1 VKKAKLL
8 QSSRSDRSRLWAL
21 ARPYR
26 WRIVQLSGA
35 SFVSGAVEAA
45 FLVVVTRTAV
55 AITNGRV
62 RVGLTRAVFT
72 SVSTALVIAAILIA
86 VRLVV
91 TVVTSVI
98 STNLTED
105 VATDLRGD
113 LASAFLESNWATQQ
127 NEPVGRLMQL
137 MTSFVQ
143 QAVSALSSLTGTIN
157 IFLNLVA
164 MLMIAVFVDP
174 IASLVILVALF
185 TLASL
190 LAPVRTRIKQRSK
203 IAAQTQKS
211 YAEAVSELGLMGLEM
226 QTFGRNQEFKRL
238 IQEISVQVGRTG
250 KRVSLLRG
258 IMPHLFLTL
267 AFSAIVLGLIV
278 ATSVG
283 VGELSSVG
291 AIMLVMLR
299 SLSYGQQ
306 LQSASGSLA
315 AAMPFL
321 EDLEETRDRYRSAA
335 ATQGRVSIDDPG
347 AIEVSGV
354 SFSYSESRPA
364 LSDVTLT
371 IDAGEIVGI
380 IGPSGSGKS
389 TFVQLLLGLREPTE
403 GGIHVGGVALTDV
416 HRESWT
422 ALTSFVPQDPHLF
435 TGTIADNIRFFRDGM
450 DSDALREAARQ
461 ANVLA
466 DIEALPDGFDTHIG
480 QRGVQLSGGQ
490 RQRLSIA
497 RALVGQPKLL
507 VLDEPTSALDVHSEA
522 MIRETIGNLRGRVT
536 VVVIAHRLST
546 LDVCDRLMVIEGGR
560 LMAFDAP
567 DRLRANSEF
576 YREALLLSGID

>member
-1 VKKAKLL
+1 
-8 QSSRSDRSRLWAL
+8 
-21 ARPYR
+21 
-26 WRIVQLSGA
+26 
-35 SFVSGAVEAA
+35 
-45 FLVVVTRTAV
+45 
-55 AITNGRV
+55 
-62 RVGLTRAVFT
+62 
-72 SVSTALVIAAILIA
+72 
-86 VRLVV
+86 
-91 TVVTSVI
+91 
-98 STNLTED
+98 TNLTED
-105 VATDLRGD
+105 VAIDLRDD
-113 LASAFLESNWATQQ
+113 LASAFLQSNWATQQ
-127 NEPVGRLMQL
+127 NEPSGRLMQL

-143 QAVSALSSLTGTIN
+143 QAVSTISALTGTIN
-157 IFLNLVA
+157 TFLNLLA
-164 MLMIAVFVDP
+164 MVMIAVFVDP

-190 LAPVRTRIKQRSK
+190 LAPVRSKIKQRSK
-203 IAAQTQKS
+203 TAAQAQKE

-226 QTFGRNQEFKRL
+226 QTFGRNTEFNRL
-238 IQEISVQVGRTG
+238 IQNLSVKVGRTG
-250 KRVSLLRG
+250 KKVSLLRSV
-258 IMPHLFLTL
+258 MPHLFLTL
-267 AFSAIVLGLIV
+267 AFSAIVLSLIV

-306 LQSASGSLA
+306 LQTASGSLA

-321 EDLEETRDRYRSAA
+321 EDLEETRDRYRSTA
-335 ATQGRVSIDDPG
+335 ATQGHVSIDDPG
-347 AIEVSGV
+347 KIEVSRLG
-354 SFSYSESRPA
+354 FSYSESRPA

-371 IDAGEIVGI
+371 IDAGEIIGI

-389 TFVQLLLGLREPTE
+389 TFVQLLLGLREPSE
-403 GGIHVGGVALTDV
+403 GDIRVGGIPLRDV
-416 HRESWT
+416 NRELWT
-422 ALTSFVPQDPHLF
+422 AMTSFVPQDPHLF
-435 TGTIADNIRFFRDGM
+435 TGTIADNIRFFRDGF
-450 DSDALREAARQ
+450 DIDALREAARQ

-466 DIEALPDGFDTHIG
+466 DIEALSDGFDTHIG

-522 MIRETIGNLRGRVT
+522 MVRETIGNLRGRVT

-576 YREALLLSGID
+576 YREALLLSGIE

>member
-1 VKKAKLL
+1 MKKAKLL
-8 QSSRSDRSRLWAL
+8 QSSRSDRSRLRAL

-26 WRIVQLSGA
+26 WRIIQLSLA
-35 SFVSGAVEAA
+35 SFASGAIEAA

-55 AITNGRV
+55 AITNGRS
-62 RVGLTRAVFT
+62 RVGLTTNIFT
-72 SVSTALVIAAILIA
+72 SVKTALIVAAVLIG

-105 VATDLRGD
+105 VGTDLRGD
-113 LASAFLESNWATQQ
+113 LATSFLESNWATQQ
-127 NEPVGRLMQL
+127 NEPSGRLMQL
-137 MTSFVQ
+137 MTSFVH
-143 QAVSALSSLTGTIN
+143 QAVSAISSLTTTIS
-157 IFLNLVA
+157 IFLNLLA
-164 MLMIAVFVDP
+164 MVTIAVFVDP

-185 TLASL
+185 VLASL
-190 LAPVRTRIKQRSK
+190 LAPIRTKIKQRSK
-203 IAAQTQKS
+203 ISAQAQKE
-211 YAEAVSELGLMGLEM
+211 YAESVSELGLMGLEM
-226 QTFGRNQEFKRL
+226 QTFGRNVEFARL
-238 IQEISVQVGRTG
+238 IQDLSLRVGHTA

-258 IMPHLFLTL
+258 VMPHLFLTL
-267 AFSAIVLGLIV
+267 AFSAIVLSLIV

-306 LQSASGSLA
+306 LQAASGSLA
-315 AAMPFL
+315 AAIPFL
-321 EDLEETRDRYRSAA
+321 EELEETRDRYRLSR
-335 ATQGRVSIDDPG
+335 ATQGRIEIDDPG
-347 AIEVSGV
+347 AIHVSGV
-354 SFSYSESRPA
+354 NFSYSETRPA
-364 LSDVTLT
+364 LTDVNVT
-371 IDAGEIVGI
+371 IGSGEIVGV

-389 TFVQLLLGLREPTE
+389 TFVQLLLGLREPSAGE
-403 GGIHVGGVALTDV
+403 IRVGGVALTDV

-422 ALTSFVPQDPHLF
+422 ALASFVPQDPHLF
-435 TGTIADNIRFFRDGM
+435 TGTIADNIRFIRDGF
-450 DSDALREAARQ
+450 DIDALREAARQ

-497 RALVGQPKLL
+497 RALVGQPRLL

-522 MIRETIGNLRGRVT
+522 MIRKTVGNLRGRVT
-536 VVVIAHRLST
+536 VVIIAHRLST
-546 LDVCDRLMVIEGGR
+546 LEVCDRLMVIEGGR
-560 LMAFDAP
+560 LMAVDTP

-576 YREALLLSGID
+576 YREALLLSGIE

>member
-1 VKKAKLL
+1 MKKAKLL

-26 WRIVQLSGA
+26 WRILQLSVA

-55 AITNGRV
+55 AITNGRI
-62 RVGLTRAVFT
+62 RVGLTGAIFT
-72 SVSTALVIAAILIA
+72 PVSMALTVAAALIA
-86 VRLVV
+86 GRLLV
-91 TVVTSVI
+91 TVLTSVI
-98 STNLTED
+98 STSLTED
-105 VATDLRGD
+105 AATDLRED
-113 LASAFLESNWATQQ
+113 LASSFLESNWATQQ
-127 NEPVGRLMQL
+127 NEPAGRLMQL

-143 QAVSALSSLTGTIN
+143 QAVSAISSMTSTIN
-157 IFLNLVA
+157 IFLNLLA
-164 MLMIAVFVDP
+164 MVMIAVFVDP
-174 IASLVILVALF
+174 IASFVILVALF

-190 LAPVRTRIKQRSK
+190 LAPVRTKIKQRSK

-211 YAEAVSELGLMGLEM
+211 YAEVVSELGLMGLEM
-226 QTFGRNQEFKRL
+226 QTFGRNQVFNRL
-238 IQEISVQVGRTG
+238 IQDLSVKVGRTG
-250 KRVSLLRG
+250 KRVSLLRS
-258 IMPHLFLTL
+258 IMPNLFMTL
-267 AFSAIVLGLIV
+267 AFSAIVLSLIV

-335 ATQGRVSIDDPG
+335 ATRGQVSIDDPG
-347 AIEVSGV
+347 TIEVFEV

-389 TFVQLLLGLREPTE
+389 TFVQLLLGLREPSE
-403 GGIHVGGVALTDV
+403 GEIRVGGVAL
-416 HRESWT
+416 REVERDSWT

-435 TGTIADNIRFFRDGM
+435 TGTVADNIRFYRDEF
-450 DSDALREAARQ
+450 DIDALRDAARQ

-466 DIEALPDGFDTHIG
+466 DIEALPEGFDTHIG

-522 MIRETIGNLRGRVT
+522 MVRETIGRLRGRVT

-567 DRLRANSEF
+567 DRLRSNSEF
-576 YREALLLSGID
+576 YREALLLSGIE

>member
-1 VKKAKLL
+1 MKKAKLL
-8 QSSRSDRSRLWAL
+8 QSSRSDRSRLRAL

-26 WRIVQLSGA
+26 WRIVQLALAAFTSG
-35 SFVSGAVEAA
+35 SIEAA

-62 RVGLTRAVFT
+62 RVGLTGAVFT
-72 SVSTALVIAAILIA
+72 PVSTALVVAAVLIA
-86 VRLVV
+86 VRLAV
-91 TVVTSVI
+91 TIVTSVI

-113 LASAFLESNWATQQ
+113 LARAFLESDWATQQ
-127 NEPVGRLMQL
+127 NEPAGRLMQL

-143 QAVSALSSLTGTIN
+143 QAVSAIGSLTGTISTL
-157 IFLNLVA
+157 LNLLA
-164 MLMIAVFVDP
+164 MVMIAVFVDP

-190 LAPVRTRIKQRSK
+190 LAPVRIKIKQRSK
-203 IAAQTQKS
+203 ISSQAQKE

-226 QTFGRNQEFKRL
+226 QTFGRNLEFNRL
-238 IQEISVQVGRTG
+238 IHDLSTKVGRTG
-250 KRVSLLRG
+250 KRVSLLRSV
-258 IMPHLFLTL
+258 MPHLFLTL
-267 AFSAIVLGLIV
+267 AFSAIVLSLIV

-306 LQSASGSLA
+306 LQTASGSLA

-321 EDLEETRDRYRSAA
+321 EDLEETRDRYRSAG
-335 ATQGRVSIDDPG
+335 ATKGRVSIQDPG
-347 AIEVSGV
+347 RIEVSGV
-354 SFSYSESRPA
+354 SFSYSESRSA

-389 TFVQLLLGLREPTE
+389 TFVQLLLGLREPSE
-403 GGIHVGGVALTDV
+403 GEIRVGGIALSDV

-422 ALTSFVPQDPHLF
+422 ALASFVPQDPHLF
-435 TGTIADNIRFFRDGM
+435 TGTIADNIRFFRSGFEID
-450 DSDALREAARQ
+450 DLRKAAHQ
-461 ANVLA
+461 ANVLT
-466 DIEALPDGFDTHIG
+466 DIEALPNGFETHIG

-522 MIRETIGNLRGRVT
+522 MVRETMGNLRGRVT
-536 VVVIAHRLST
+536 VIVIAHRLST
-546 LDVCDRLMVIEGGR
+546 LEVCDRLMVIEGGR

-576 YREALLLSGID
+576 YREALILSGIE

>member
-1 VKKAKLL
+1 MKKAKLL
-8 QSSRSDRSRLWAL
+8 QSSRSDRSRLRAL

-26 WRIVQLSGA
+26 WRIIQLSLA
-35 SFVSGAVEAA
+35 SLASGAIEAA

-55 AITNGRV
+55 AITSGRV
-62 RVGLTRAVFT
+62 RVGLTGAIFT
-72 SVSTALVIAAILIA
+72 PVSTALVVAAVLVA
-86 VRLVV
+86 ARLVV
-91 TVVTSVI
+91 TVVASVI

-105 VATDLRGD
+105 VGTDLRGD
-113 LASAFLESNWATQQ
+113 LATAFLESNWATQQ
-127 NEPVGRLMQL
+127 NEPSGRLMQL

-143 QAVSALSSLTGTIN
+143 QAVSAISSLTSTIN
-157 IFLNLVA
+157 IFLNLLA
-164 MLMIAVFVDP
+164 MVMIAVFVDP

-190 LAPVRTRIKQRSK
+190 LAPVRTKIKQRSK
-203 IAAQTQKS
+203 IAAQAQKE
-211 YAEAVSELGLMGLEM
+211 YAEAEM
-226 QTFGRNQEFKRL
+226 QTFGRNQEFNRL
-238 IQEISVQVGRTG
+238 IQSLSMKVGRTG

-258 IMPHLFLTL
+258 VMPHLFLTL
-267 AFSAIVLGLIV
+267 AFSAIVLSLIV

-306 LQSASGSLA
+306 LQSVSGSLA

-321 EDLEETRDRYRSAA
+321 EELEETRDRYRSAG
-335 ATQGRVSIDDPG
+335 ATRGHISIEDPG
-347 AIEVSGV
+347 TIVVSHV
-354 SFSYSESRPA
+354 SFAYSESSSA

-389 TFVQLLLGLREPTE
+389 TFVQLLLGLREPSE
-403 GGIHVGGVALTDV
+403 GDIRVGGIALSEV

-435 TGTIADNIRFFRDGM
+435 TGTIADNIRFFRDGF
-450 DSDALREAARQ
+450 DIDALREAARQ

-497 RALVGQPKLL
+497 RALVGRPKLL

-522 MIRETIGNLRGRVT
+522 MVRETIGNLRGRVT
-536 VVVIAHRLST
+536 VIVIAHRLST

-576 YREALLLSGID
+576 YREALLLSGIE